1 MLELVRESDFREYFD
16 PFTGA
21 GYGSDRFAWTAAPVI
36 DVIERRRDAAVTA

>member
-21 GYGSDRFAWTAAPVI
+21 GYGSDRFAWTAARSSTSSSV
-36 DVIERRRDAAVTA
+36 DAMPP